1 MNSQTMNRVFVL
13 TGAGGGIGSRLAERL
28 VDMDFSVV
36 LIDRDLAVMEHLS
49 PSVLKAENSLRLAVD
64 VRDASSLQKAAQAIQ
79 TRFGGIH
86 VLFANAGIGPQGG
99 VVDTGNEAWDAIMA
113 VNLTGVFNT
122 VRAFVPVMR
131 QTSGSRS
138 IIAAASVLAVSG
150 AGNMLAYSA
159 SKAGVAGLV
168 RSAAQ
173 ELAKDG
179 ITVNALAPG
188 PIRTPMLD
196 AVAGDT
202 LADLAQQVPLQR
214 LGTPDDIAS
223 AVLFLTGPEAGFIT
237 GQTLVIDGGLSGRAY
252 WRDR

>member
-1 MNSQTMNRVFVL
+1 MRPDTANRVVVL
-13 TGAGGGIGSRLAERL
+13 TGAGGGIGSRLVERFL
-28 VDMDFSVV
+28 EAGLSVA
-36 LIDRDLAVMEHLS
+36 LIDRSLAAMEQL
-49 PSVLKAENSLRLAVD
+49 PSAVLNAKNALRLAAD
-64 VRDASSLQKAAQAIQ
+64 VSDIGSLQQAARTVQKV
-79 TRFGGIH
+79 FGGIH
-86 VLFANAGIGPQGG
+86 VLVANAGISPQGAIA
-99 VVDTGNEAWDAIMA
+99 DTATEAWDAAIA
-113 VNLTGVFNT
+113 VNLTGVFNSFK
-122 VRAFVPVMR
+122 AFVPIMR

-168 RSAAQ
+168 RAAAQ

-202 LADLAQQVPLQR
+202 LAELEQQVPLRR

-223 AVLFLTGPEAGFIT
+223 AVLFLTGPQASFIT

>member
-1 MNSQTMNRVFVL
+1 MRPDTANRVVVL
-13 TGAGGGIGSRLAERL
+13 TGAGGGIGSRLVERFL
-28 VDMDFSVV
+28 EANLSVA
-36 LIDRDLAVMEHLS
+36 LIDRSLDAMERLPSAVLTA
-49 PSVLKAENSLRLAVD
+49 KNALRLAAD
-64 VRDASSLQKAAQAIQ
+64 VSDIGSLQQAARTVQEV
-79 TRFGGIH
+79 FGGIH
-86 VLFANAGIGPQGG
+86 VLVANAGIGPQGAIA
-99 VVDTGNEAWDAIMA
+99 DTGTEVWDTTIA
-113 VNLTGVFNT
+113 VNLTGVFNSF
-122 VRAFVPVMR
+122 RAFVPIMR
-131 QTSGSRS
+131 QTRGARS

-168 RSAAQ
+168 RAAAQ

-188 PIRTPMLD
+188 PICTPMLD

-202 LADLAQQVPLQR
+202 LAESERQVPLQR

-223 AVLFLTGPEAGFIT
+223 AVPFLTGPQSSFIT

>member
-1 MNSQTMNRVFVL
+1 
-13 TGAGGGIGSRLAERL
+13 
-28 VDMDFSVV
+28 
-36 LIDRDLAVMEHLS
+36 
-49 PSVLKAENSLRLAVD
+49 
-64 VRDASSLQKAAQAIQ
+64 
-79 TRFGGIH
+79 
-86 VLFANAGIGPQGG
+86 
-99 VVDTGNEAWDAIMA
+99 
-113 VNLTGVFNT
+113 
-122 VRAFVPVMR
+122 
-131 QTSGSRS
+131 
-138 IIAAASVLAVSG
+138 
-150 AGNMLAYSA
+150 MLAYSA

-168 RSAAQ
+168 RAAAQ

-202 LADLAQQVPLQR
+202 LAELERQVPLQR

-223 AVLFLTGPEAGFIT
+223 AVLFLTGPQSSFIT